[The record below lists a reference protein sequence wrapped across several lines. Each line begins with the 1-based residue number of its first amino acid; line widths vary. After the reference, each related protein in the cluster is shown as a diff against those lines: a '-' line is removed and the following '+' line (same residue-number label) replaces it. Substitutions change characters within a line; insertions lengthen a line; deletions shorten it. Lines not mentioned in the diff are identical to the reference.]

1 MTKQTIT
8 SLILGTTMV
17 LFSLISG
24 VDRAAAQNPLSP
36 VVYVDDAVVTQYELA
51 QRIEFLRV
59 LNQPGNLEE
68 IALEALIDDRLRR
81 KAGAMFGVEITQ
93 ESVDQGIDEF
103 AQRANLTG
111 EEMITALAQ
120 EGVDSRTLHD
130 FIEAGMIWRT
140 IVQGR
145 FSARSQISDTEV
157 DRAIALAGSR
167 GGVRVLLS
175 EIIIGIPEGRED
187 DARRLANE
195 ISRLTSAEEFSAAA
209 RNYSAA
215 PSRDRGGRIDWL
227 PIGNLPPEIRG
238 KVLTLTPGQI
248 TEPIDLPNAIALF
261 QMRAM
266 EETLA
271 PETQTL
277 SVDYASYLIPGAGN
291 GKAQSEAAKLRAS
304 VDTCDDLYGVAYG
317 QAPEVLEREVLPLS
331 EVPQNVAI
339 ELAKLD
345 ENEVSTT
352 LTRNGGDTLV
362 FLMLCGRVT
371 EQVED
376 VSRDDIR
383 LQLRNQ
389 RLASYADNYLAELR
403 AEADI
408 VFP

>member
-1 MTKQTIT
+1 
-8 SLILGTTMV
+8 
-17 LFSLISG
+17 
-24 VDRAAAQNPLSP
+24 
-36 VVYVDDAVVTQYELA
+36 
-51 QRIEFLRV
+51 
-59 LNQPGNLEE
+59 
-68 IALEALIDDRLRR
+68 
-81 KAGAMFGVEITQ
+81 
-93 ESVDQGIDEF
+93 
-103 AQRANLTG
+103 
-111 EEMITALAQ
+111 
-120 EGVDSRTLHD
+120 
-130 FIEAGMIWRT
+130 MIWRT